1 MTLVKFTGVTAVKW
15 GATNLSK
22 VYAGDVQVWPHPGA
36 VTVNINLEDGYPY
49 VATQLNLMQGQRPPL
64 PAYEIPLG
72 SNITFAGSTT
82 QKANA
87 DPIIDYYCV
96 CDDSGTVLGTLS
108 ETQTRY
114 GGSWTFPA
122 TGIAA
127 GDISTIKAY
136 MTTPADASA
145 IPFGV
150 IKWLPADGTFRRLP
164 ATPTVYQDITI
175 DLTGQMAP
183 GGVPLPSILYRNIN
197 QGNATLLPEITG
209 YADGTYR
216 FVYSTNPASPTLL
229 TWALDVAIAGR
240 WWTSGMRPI
249 DCVNNQ
255 WVTRGPRWGGQ
266 TTKTNYD
273 SKSALWSSNFAAGLV
288 LNDLDRWL
296 YARIGHH
303 GSLIHDYHSDAAN
316 PAYNVFTDLGIA
328 LPSGM
333 RMEDLPTFTFDTDH

>member
-49 VATQLNLMQGQRPPL
+49 VNTQLNLMQGQRPPL

-72 SNITFAGSTT
+72 SNITFAGSNS
-82 QKANA
+82 QVANN
-87 DPIIDYYCV
+87 DPVVASYCV
-96 CDDSGTVLGTLS
+96 CDDAGTALGTLD
-108 ETQTRY
+108 ERQTRY
-114 GGSWTFPA
+114 GGNWTFPA

-127 GDISTIKAY
+127 GDISTIKGY
-136 MTTPADASA
+136 MTNPAEASA

-150 IKWLPADGTFRRLP
+150 IKWLPADGTFRKLP
-164 ATPTVYQDITI
+164 ATPTVYQDLTI
-175 DLTGQMAP
+175 DITSQISPVA
-183 GGVPLPSILYRNIN
+183 PLPAIIYRNIN

-216 FVYSTNPASPTLL
+216 FVYSTNPAAPTLL

-249 DCVNNQ
+249 DCNHNQ
-255 WVTRGPRWGGQ
+255 WTARGPRWGGQ
-266 TTKTNYD
+266 TVKRTYD
-273 SKSALWSSNFAAGLV
+273 TSPTLWLSNNAAGLV
-288 LNDLDRWL
+288 LDDINRWL

>member
-1 MTLVKFTGVTAVKW
+1 MA
-15 GATNLSK
+15 
-22 VYAGDVQVWPHPGA
+22 PG
-36 VTVNINLEDGYPY
+36 
-49 VATQLNLMQGQRPPL
+49 MPL
-64 PAYEIPLG
+64 PA
-72 SNITFAGSTT
+72 
-82 QKANA
+82 
-87 DPIIDYYCV
+87 II
-96 CDDSGTVLGTLS
+96 
-108 ETQTRY
+108 
-114 GGSWTFPA
+114 
-122 TGIAA
+122 
-127 GDISTIKAY
+127 
-136 MTTPADASA
+136 
-145 IPFGV
+145 
-150 IKWLPADGTFRRLP
+150 
-164 ATPTVYQDITI
+164 
-175 DLTGQMAP
+175 
-183 GGVPLPSILYRNIN
+183 YRNIN

-216 FVYSTNPASPTLL
+216 FVYSTLAAAPTTI

-288 LNDLDRWL
+288 LDDLDRWL

>member
-22 VYAGDVQVWPHPGA
+22 VYAGDVQVWPHPGPA
-36 VTVNINLEDGYPY
+36 PVNINLEDGYPY
-49 VATQLNLMQGQRPPL
+49 VNTQLNLMSGTRPPL

-72 SNITFAGSTT
+72 SNITFAGSNS
-82 QKANA
+82 QVANN
-87 DPIIDYYCV
+87 DPVVANYCV
-96 CDDSGTVLGTLS
+96 CDDAGTALGTLD
-108 ETQTRY
+108 ERQTRY
-114 GGSWTFPA
+114 GGNWTFPA

-127 GDISTIKAY
+127 GDISTIKGY
-136 MTTPADASA
+136 MTNPAEASA

-150 IKWLPADGTFRRLP
+150 IKWLPADGTFRKLP
-164 ATPTVYQDITI
+164 ATPTVYQDLTI

-183 GGVPLPSILYRNIN
+183 GMPLPAIIYRNIN

-216 FVYSTNPASPTLL
+216 FVYSTNPAFPTLL

-240 WWTSGMRPI
+240 WWTTGMRPI
-249 DCVNNQ
+249 DCNHNQ
-255 WVTRGPRWGGQ
+255 WATRGPRWGGQ
-266 TTKTNYD
+266 TVKRTYD
-273 SKSALWSSNFAAGLV
+273 TSPTLWLSNNAAGLV
-288 LNDLDRWL
+288 LDDENRWL
-296 YARIGHH
+296 YAKVAHH
-303 GSLIHDYHSDAAN
+303 GTLIHDLHTDVN
-316 PAYNVFTDLGIA
+316 TPAYNAFTDLGIA

>member
-127 GDISTIKAY
+127 GDISTIKGY
-136 MTTPADASA
+136 MTNPAEASA

-150 IKWLPADGTFRRLP
+150 IKWLPADGTFRKLP
-164 ATPTVYQDITI
+164 AAPTVYQDLTI

-183 GGVPLPSILYRNIN
+183 GMPLPAIIYRNIN

-216 FVYSTNPASPTLL
+216 FVYSTLAAAPTTI